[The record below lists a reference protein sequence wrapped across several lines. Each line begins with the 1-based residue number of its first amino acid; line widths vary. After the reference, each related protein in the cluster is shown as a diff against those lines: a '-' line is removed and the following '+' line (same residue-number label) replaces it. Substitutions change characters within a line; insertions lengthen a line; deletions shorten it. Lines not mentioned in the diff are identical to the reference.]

1 MRRAGLIDWESAC
14 ALSVASETPDTEIMG
29 IARPTPIPSIKTFS
43 QIVGQ
48 GFASIERYVFRPEAR
63 LTPCGSETK

>member
-1 MRRAGLIDWESAC
+1 MARRRGVLFRVWVGAVKGEWGGSVRRAGLIDWESAC

-43 QIVGQ
+43 
-48 GFASIERYVFRPEAR
+48 
-63 LTPCGSETK
+63 